1 MDLIKSMLIRNEGE
15 NEMNLKALFYEMIQF
30 LVFIPAAAICY
41 LPMKNQMKYSTFKT
55 FGCLTG
61 LLCIFIPLGA
71 TLSLLFEYDPNNI
84 TFPMLAIFFV
94 FYQFTVKTDFFR
106 CLAIFI
112 FSCVLSSFLANF
124 AYTFDAWLHPD
135 GISADFSWQAG
146 LFQFAI
152 AVGFTLFLIIPL
164 YHYGSKL
171 IDTIL
176 IPSVWVSII
185 SVSFI
190 FLLLNI
196 AMIPHNYSTL
206 YVGRCFPIYIIILSV
221 LFMLLLFMYVT
232 LYCIAMSVHKNA
244 DLSERIRFFE
254 MQESQYILQKRY
266 IEETSKQRHD
276 FRHSIFALNNLAENG
291 DLNGLKK
298 YLAKHIEMLP
308 KSEIKLYFKNNAVN
322 ALLNYYAQS
331 EEENG
336 IHMEWDIGLPDD
348 LTISEPDICS
358 LFGNIIENA
367 ISGCMTLS
375 DEKERYHYLSV
386 TVKNDVNLYIVSTNS
401 FDGIV
406 RMKEKQYLSTKRR
419 GNGIGIH
426 SMKIIAEK
434 YHGIAK
440 FYHSENEF
448 YGDIMLKIP
457 DDNVTS
463 IWNCT

>member
-1 MDLIKSMLIRNEGE
+1 
-15 NEMNLKALFYEMIQF
+15 MNLKEFFQEMIQF
-30 LVFIPAAAICY
+30 FVFIPASIICY
-41 LPMKNQMKYSTFKT
+41 LPMKNQMKYSAFQI
-55 FGCLTG
+55 FGCLAG
-61 LLCIFIPLGA
+61 ILCIFIPLA
-71 TLSLLFEYDPNNI
+71 AVLSLLFECDPNNI
-84 TFPMLAIFFV
+84 AFPILIIFFV

-106 CLAIFI
+106 SFAVFV
-112 FSCVLSSFLANF
+112 FSCVLSSFPANF

-152 AVGFTLFLIIPL
+152 AVALTLFLIIPL
-164 YHYGSKL
+164 YQYGSKL
-171 IDTIL
+171 INMIK
-176 IPSVWVSII
+176 IPNVWISIMFVSI
-185 SVSFI
+185 I

-206 YVGRCFPIYIIILSV
+206 YVGRCFSIYIIILSV
-221 LFMLLLFMYVT
+221 LFMLLLFLYAT
-232 LYCIAMSVHKNA
+232 LYCIAMSIHKNA

-254 MQESQYILQKRY
+254 MQESQYIIQKKY

-276 FRHSIFALNNLAENG
+276 FRHSIVTLNTLAENG
-291 DLNGLKK
+291 DLNSLKE
-298 YLAKHIEMLP
+298 YLAKYREMLP
-308 KSEIKLYFKNNAVN
+308 KTETTIYCKNRAVN

-331 EEENG
+331 ASDNG
-336 IHMEWDIGLPDD
+336 ICIEWNIGFPDN

-358 LFGNIIENA
+358 LMGNIIENA

-375 DEKERYHYLSV
+375 DEKERFHCLSV

-401 FDGIV
+401 FNGVV
-406 RMKEKQYLSTKRR
+406 RMKEEQYLSTKRR

-448 YGDIMLKIP
+448 YGDVMLHMPTNNTI
-457 DDNVTS
+457 
-463 IWNCT
+463 C